1 LDTHEEE
8 DFAASIL
15 GKRKGAEWDQA
26 TREKT
31 MEEFFNAFVSRV
43 SQAGQESFGL
53 KETVELYKSR
63 GECGYSFGLQVF

>member
-1 LDTHEEE
+1 MPQFLTKDSTITA
-8 DFAASIL
+8 FNFST
-15 GKRKGAEWDQA
+15 GAEWDQE

-63 GECGYSFGLQVF
+63 GNRPSSTDRV